1 MGFRRWSS
9 SLTIAL
15 SAALLFVIQPMIAK
29 TLLPRFGGSA
39 GVWIASMMFFQIVL
53 LLGYAY
59 SYWVTRYAGPRAR
72 TAIHLAL
79 LALSLAML
87 PLRPRGEWA
96 GLHPTVA
103 ILLTLAATVGLPF
116 FLLSTTNTLV
126 QSWYARA
133 KGVQLPYHL
142 FALSNTACLL
152 ALLAYPLAI
161 EPALTTSAQLRAWST
176 GYLVLVL
183 LMAASAIYH
192 RDWRY
197 EDEPVE
203 SESEEDEDAEP
214 DRPWLWIALAAC
226 SSTLWLA
233 VANHLSQEVA
243 AIPLLWV
250 VPLTL
255 YLLSFALCFAREG
268 WYRPGLFRW
277 LLPAAWIAIGWR
289 IGIADTTG
297 NLTLDIAF
305 ILCGL
310 FVLCLF
316 CHGELART
324 KPVARQSLAFFYLM
338 TAAGGALGGIFVGVV
353 APNIFTTYLELPV
366 GILGTVFLAMVQIYG
381 IRSRARLLRLGTVAA
396 AALAIAASYRWGASG
411 VFRTRNFYGTLE
423 TRDRGEGENAT
434 RTLFNGRT
442 VHGIQFLAPGKRRQ
456 AIAYYG
462 RDSGVAILIRSLDL
476 PVRRVATIG
485 LGTGTLAAFGRKGD
499 LYRFYEINPAVID
512 VAAKSFTFL
521 ADSPAATDVVY
532 GDGRLRLAQ
541 EAPASF
547 DAIVLDAFSDDAIP
561 VHLLTREAFQLYFAR
576 LQPGGALAIH
586 VSNRYLDLDPVVESL
601 AASLHKSMLRISNP
615 EDAEEHIL
623 AADWVIVAEE
633 GPTIE
638 KLRRYA
644 DSITF
649 KRGPLWTD
657 EYSNLLQIW
666 R

>member
-1 MGFRRWSS
+1 
-9 SLTIAL
+9 
-15 SAALLFVIQPMIAK
+15 
-29 TLLPRFGGSA
+29 
-39 GVWIASMMFFQIVL
+39 VWIASMRFFQIVL
-53 LLGYAY
+53 LLGYSYA
-59 SYWVTRYAGPRAR
+59 YWVTRYAGPRLR
-72 TAIHLAL
+72 TAVHLAL
-79 LALSLAML
+79 LALSLAIL
-87 PLRPRGEWA
+87 PLRPRGDW
-96 GLHPTVA
+96 GTVHPMLA

-126 QSWYARA
+126 QSWYVRA

-142 FALSNTACLL
+142 FALSNTVCLL
-152 ALLAYPLAI
+152 ALLAYPVAI
-161 EPALTTSAQLRAWST
+161 EPSLTTSAQLRAWSA

-197 EDEPVE
+197 EDEEV
-203 SESEEDEDAEP
+203 SKEDETDAP
-214 DRPWLWIALAAC
+214 DRPWLWVALAAC

-255 YLLSFALCFAREG
+255 YLLSFALTFARDG
-268 WYRPGLFRW
+268 WYRPALFRW

-297 NLTLDIAF
+297 NLTLDFAF
-305 ILCGL
+305 ILGGL
-310 FVLCLF
+310 FLLCIF

-338 TAAGGALGGIFVGVV
+338 TAVGGALGGVFVGVV

-381 IRSRARLLRLGTVAA
+381 IRSRARLLRLG
-396 AALAIAASYRWGASG
+396 ALAIAALVMAASYRWGASG
-411 VFRTRNFYGTLE
+411 AFRTRNFYGTLE
-423 TRDRGEGENAT
+423 TRDRGEGEDAT

-442 VHGIQFLAPGKRRQ
+442 VHGVQFLAPDRRRQ
-456 AIAYYG
+456 PTAYYG
-462 RDSGVAILIRSLDL
+462 RDSGVALLIRSLDV
-476 PVRRVATIG
+476 PERRIATIG
-485 LGTGTLAAFGRKGD
+485 LGAGTLASYGRQGD
-499 LYRFYEINPAVID
+499 RYRFYEINPAV
-512 VAAKSFTFL
+512 VELAAKSFTFL
-521 ADSPAATDVVY
+521 ADSPATTDVVY
-532 GDGRLRLAQ
+532 GDGRLQLAQ

-561 VHLLTREAFQLYFAR
+561 VHLLTREAFELYFGHLR
-576 LQPGGALAIH
+576 TGGALAIH
-586 VSNRYLDLDPVVESL
+586 VSNRYLDLDPVVASL
-601 AASLHKSMLRISNP
+601 AATLHKSVLRISNP
-615 EDAEEHIL
+615 EDDTQHVL
-623 AADWVIVAEE
+623 AADWVIVGE
-633 GPTIE
+633 GPTFE
-638 KLRRYA
+638 TLRRYA
-644 DSITF
+644 DPIAF
-649 KRGPLWTD
+649 KRGPVWTD